1 MVCFGLLSKLHAAI
15 LLPASQRPGKREFG
29 MNIPRSFLSVAI
41 AAAFSATLLAQQAP
55 SGYHTV
61 ACIKIK
67 PGKSVEFDKWNA
79 TDGHAYQQ
87 ARVDSGAT
95 TAWMLLRSVIPAG
108 ESADCDYLSISV
120 FPGTPPEP
128 TSALDKLEAT
138 LKKAGLTMS
147 AQEFMDHRTSL
158 TDLISND
165 LFQNQISVGTTKKG
179 DYLIV
184 NSMKVSNIGDWLKLE
199 KEVWQPIAESMVKAG
214 VQSGWS
220 VNGLVLPGGADL
232 PIDAVTV
239 DIYPSWD
246 AVFTGRS
253 HVKEH
258 FQKAHPDMEFGTT
271 MERIDNVRTIVS
283 RNLFTVADM
292 AGQIK

>member
-1 MVCFGLLSKLHAAI
+1 
-15 LLPASQRPGKREFG
+15 
-29 MNIPRSFLSVAI
+29 
-41 AAAFSATLLAQQAP
+41 
-55 SGYHTV
+55 
-61 ACIKIK
+61 
-67 PGKSVEFDKWNA
+67 
-79 TDGHAYQQ
+79 
-87 ARVDSGAT
+87 
-95 TAWMLLRSVIPAG
+95 
-108 ESADCDYLSISV
+108 V

-220 VNGLVLPGGADL
+220 VNELVLPGGADL